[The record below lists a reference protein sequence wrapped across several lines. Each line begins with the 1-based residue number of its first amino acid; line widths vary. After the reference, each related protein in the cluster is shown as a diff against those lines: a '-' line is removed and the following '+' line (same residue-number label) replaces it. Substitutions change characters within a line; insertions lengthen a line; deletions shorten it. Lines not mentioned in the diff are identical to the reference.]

1 MRALP
6 TLLAPLLVSISACG
20 TSDNALDNSAQAQKL
35 PVRAAGLVM
44 PSAARP
50 VVLELYQSQGCS
62 SCPPANANLNAL
74 AARADVLALSFA
86 VTYWDRLG
94 WPDRFAQR
102 AFTARQWD
110 YARANARGS
119 VWTPQLVIN
128 GRAATVTGRDVGDIS
143 AQIARAGAP
152 RGAPGIT
159 VAAPGQ
165 VQIGAGTARTPATV
179 WLVRYDPREQ
189 AVAVTAGENDGRTLP
204 HRNIVRQLVTIGRWT
219 GAAMT
224 VRVPAGADPALR
236 SAVLVQ
242 AGTGGPIIAARR
254 LD

>member
-1 MRALP
+1 MRVLP
-6 TLLAPLLVSISACG
+6 VLLAPLLLSISGCG
-20 TSDNALDNSAQAQKL
+20 ASDTVLDNSARAQESS
-35 PVRAAGLVM
+35 VRAAGLVI
-44 PSAARP
+44 PSAAHP

-74 AARADVLALSFA
+74 SARPDVLALSFA

-102 AFTARQWD
+102 AFTERQWD

-128 GRAATVTGRDVGDIS
+128 GRAATVTGRDAGDIA

-152 RGAPGIT
+152 RGGPEIT
-159 VAAPGQ
+159 VVAGQIRLAAGP
-165 VQIGAGTARTPATV
+165 APRPATI

-204 HRNIVRQLVTIGRWT
+204 HRNIVRQLETIGRWT

-224 VRVPAGADPALR
+224 VRVPAGADPAWR

-242 AGTGGPIIAARR
+242 AGAGGPITAARR